1 MVLYANDLYHT
12 KGLSIIT
19 DSQYD
24 LLREY
29 IQEKYPDNTAILQV
43 GAPIRAKDKVRLP
56 YNMPSMDKI
65 KPDSASLS
73 TWASK
78 YIGPYVISCKL
89 DGVSGMYSTED
100 STPKLYT
107 RGDGSVG
114 QDISH
119 LIKALRLPNHKG
131 YVVRGEF
138 IITKSIFKDKYS
150 DSFSN
155 ARNLVAGFVNSKTL
169 DKTVHDVHFVCYE
182 VIKSPNGQ
190 IKPSDQMRTIEDIG
204 HEIVQNKMVDS
215 WSKDTLSDLLL
226 EWRSTSDYEMDG
238 IIVSDD
244 NIYPRSA
251 KNPSH
256 AFAFKMAL
264 DEQTTTTQVV
274 DVIWKTSQDGYLK
287 PRVRVVPVNI
297 GGVTIEY
304 ATGFNGKFIE
314 ENKIGPGAEVKL
326 IRSGDVIPYIQS
338 VISQAPGGAKMP
350 DVKYKW
356 NPTHVDIIVVDI
368 ESNID
373 VKEKNIIGFFTDLET
388 ESLSAGNLR
397 RIIDAGYD
405 SIPAIIHM
413 SVADLL
419 NIDGFKEKM
428 AEKIH
433 SSIETALKKA
443 SLTEIMTASNKFGR
457 GMGFKIISGL
467 MEKNPDF
474 LISTSPRQVKLQQ
487 LNDSGIHKGAET
499 FLEGIEPFKVFLA
512 DCDLSYKLEPVKK
525 EVKPIAVHPL
535 NGKAVVMSGIRDKE
549 ITEFL
554 TTVGATLEESMK
566 ANVVALIVKD
576 TSKETAKTK
585 EAIKKNIPIITVGE
599 FREQYMYK
607 SEPENKEVNTILAQS
622 LNGKAIVMSGIRDK
636 EIAEFLTTVGATLE
650 ESMKPNVVALIVKD
664 TSKETAKT
672 KEAIKKNIP
681 IITVEDFKKQ
691 YM

>member
-1 MVLYANDLYHT
+1 MAVAKISENKTKAILTKYASEGNQILFGLNESELSSMVLYANDLYHT

-29 IQEKYPDNTAILQV
+29 IQEQYPDNTAILQV

-65 KPDSASLS
+65 KPDSTSLS

-138 IITKSIFKDKYS
+138 IITKSVFKDKYS

-190 IKPSDQMRTIEDIG
+190 IKPSVQMRTIEEIG
-204 HEIVQNKMVDS
+204 HETVQNKMVDS

-226 EWRSTSDYEMDG
+226 VWRSTSDYEMDG
-238 IIVSDD
+238 IIVSDN

-287 PRVRVVPVNI
+287 PRVRVVPVYI

-314 ENKIGPGAEVKL
+314 ENKIGPGAVVKL

-350 DVKYKW
+350 VKYKW

-397 RIIDAGYD
+397 RIIDAGYN

-428 AEKIH
+428 AVKIH
-433 SSIETALKKA
+433 SSIDTALKKA

-457 GMGFKIISGL
+457 GMGLKIISGL

-474 LISTSPRQVKLQQ
+474 LISTSPRQVKIQQ

-512 DCDLSYKLEPVKK
+512 DCDLSYKLESVQK
-525 EVKPIAVHPL
+525 EVKTVAVHPL

-549 ITEFL
+549 IADFL

-566 ANVVALIVKD
+566 SNVVALIVKD
-576 TSKETAKTK
+576 PSKETAKTK
-585 EAIKKNIPIITVGE
+585 EALKKNIPIITVGE
-599 FREQYMYK
+599 FKKKYMY
-607 SEPENKEVNTILAQS
+607 P
-622 LNGKAIVMSGIRDK
+622 
-636 EIAEFLTTVGATLE
+636 
-650 ESMKPNVVALIVKD
+650 
-664 TSKETAKT
+664 
-672 KEAIKKNIP
+672 
-681 IITVEDFKKQ
+681 
-691 YM
+691 